1 MAPTPHR
8 MPSRWSPNKRKLA
21 SVMHST
27 EQPNK
32 TTTTA
37 TEKGQKAYGE
47 PIGEPTV
54 SPTEKVTATK
64 KEKSYQGNRTPNRN
78 DRKKK

>member
-1 MAPTPHR
+1 
-8 MPSRWSPNKRKLA
+8 
-21 SVMHST
+21 MHST

-54 SPTEKVTATK
+54 SPTNGKVMTK
-64 KEKSYQGNRTPNRN
+64 I
-78 DRKKK
+78 